1 MNEYKIILEQIE
13 KILGNSTTDNIQL
26 NEICNDLFK
35 SKWLGCCS
43 IDTINDGVGYQI
55 INLDLSSGAG
65 THWVASVNDGKQT
78 IVYDSFGDL
87 NKLTQNKYLRILQ
100 PTFTEDDR
108 EQIMY
113 LETNCGQRCVAWL
126 LVYDLLGADIALTI

>member
-87 NKLTQNKYLRILQ
+87 NKLTQNKYIRILN
-100 PTFTEDDR
+100 PKFTEDDR
-108 EQIMY
+108 EQGIN
-113 LETNCGQRCVAWL
+113 ESNCGQRCVAWL
-126 LVYDLLGADIALTI
+126 AVYDLLGRDKALRI